1 MFRPATWLAFLLGLL
16 AALESLA
23 TDPPRGTTL
32 TREWRDGE
40 LVLYSS
46 SSGEPNKRGE
56 RHVAV
61 AAAGPAR
68 AEIREATLAA
78 LRERFAAWA
87 AERQAAAEQAWH
99 EASAELREKFDDS
112 FEDFL
117 RKYRW
122 APENEESFFE
132 TDFAED
138 GEAAIDSSLQ
148 IIFGRLA
155 ELEARGREGALER
168 LAERL
173 AAQAEDVSRN
183 AARGPT
189 APRPPTVPVVPP
201 PGGFTYSQGGA
212 VYEIEAEPAVVLKL
226 DDLDSIWSE
235 IAPSKKSSKS
245 STRSS
250 SHSSSGRSRV
260 APVLPA
266 MGAAVGAYIIL
277 RSMTNRR
284 VRLATRGY

>member
-1 MFRPATWLAFLLGLL
+1 
-16 AALESLA
+16 
-23 TDPPRGTTL
+23 
-32 TREWRDGE
+32 
-40 LVLYSS
+40 
-46 SSGEPNKRGE
+46 
-56 RHVAV
+56 V

-117 RKYRW
+117 RKFRW
-122 APENEESFFE
+122 APEDEESFFE
-132 TDFAED
+132 TDMAED
-138 GEAAIDSSLQ
+138 GESTIDSSLQ
-148 IIFGRLA
+148 IIFGKLA
-155 ELEARGREGALER
+155 ELETRGREGALER

-173 AAQAEDVSRN
+173 AAQAEAVSRN
-183 AARGPT
+183 AARGPR
-189 APRPPTVPVVPP
+189 APRPPGAPEIPP
-201 PGGFTYSQGGA
+201 AGGFPYSQGGA
-212 VYEIEAEPAVVLKL
+212 EFEMEVEPAVVLKL
-226 DDLDSIWSE
+226 DELDSIWSE
-235 IAPSKKSSKS
+235 IAPSKKGSKS

-260 APVLPA
+260 APVLPVI
-266 MGAAVGAYIIL
+266 GAAAGAYVIL

-284 VRLATRGY
+284 LRLATRGY